1 MKRRRDQ
8 QLEPP
13 KLTVERVL
21 AQFKS
26 ESGECAGAPFDLPVD
41 VTVEKLQLLCN
52 AFLETEEKVPYLFF
66 VDGVEIRE
74 SLAKTLLE
82 KTTPLEP
89 EKVVEI
95 VYAPQA
101 LFKVQAV
108 TRCTASI
115 PGHEEAVLVAAFSPD
130 GRHLAS
136 GSGDMTVRFWDLGTQ
151 TPHHTC
157 KGHRNWVLCVTWAPD
172 GQKVASGCKDG
183 QIFLWDPETGKQVGR
198 PLAGHKKWIT
208 CLCWEPLHLNAECR
222 SLASSSKDGTVR
234 IWDTV
239 LGQTRLTLSGH
250 VQSVTCVRWGGTG
263 LLYTASQ
270 DCTIK
275 VWRAD
280 SGILCRTLQ
289 CHGHWVNVLALNTD
303 YVMRTGAFDP
313 RKGAQQGSIVG
324 CSREELQRLAE
335 QRYKEARGSEPERLA
350 SGSDDFTLALWLP
363 ESSKKPAAHMTG
375 HQRVV
380 NDVRFSPDMRLVASA
395 SFDKSLK
402 LWDGRT
408 GKFLAALRGHVSCVY
423 QLAWSADSRLIV
435 SGSSDSTLK
444 LWDVSTKKLAGDLPG
459 HADEVYTVDWSP
471 DGSQVVSGGKDRV
484 LRLWRK

>member
-1 MKRRRDQ
+1 MKRKRDQ
-8 QLEPP
+8 QPEP

-26 ESGECAGAPFDLPVD
+26 ESGENAGAPFDLPVGRHGGKASAPLQRLFW
-41 VTVEKLQLLCN
+41 KLFRFIDEN
-52 AFLETEEKVPYLFF
+52 TGEEKVPYLFF

-74 SLAKTLLE
+74 SLAKTLLA
-82 KTTPLEP
+82 KTEPLEP

-115 PGHEEAVLVAAFSPD
+115 PGHEEAVLVTAFSPD

-136 GSGDMTVRFWDLGTQ
+136 GSGDTTVRFWDLNTQ

-157 KGHRNWVLCVTWAPD
+157 KAHKNWVLCVTWAPD
-172 GQKVASGCKDG
+172 GKKLASGCKNG
-183 QIFLWDPETGKQVGR
+183 QIFLWDPESGKQLGR

-222 SLASSSKDGTVR
+222 ALASSSKDGTVR
-234 IWDTV
+234 IWDTT
-239 LGQTRLTLSGH
+239 LAQTRLTLSGH

-263 LLYTASQ
+263 LIYTASQ

-280 SGILCRTLQ
+280 TVRTLQ

-313 RKGAQQGSIVG
+313 RKQQGIFA
-324 CSREELQRLAE
+324 CSREELQRRAE

-363 ESSKKPAAHMTG
+363 ETSKKPAAHMTG

-380 NDVRFSPDMRLVASA
+380 NDVRFSPDMRLLASA

-435 SGSSDSTLK
+435 SGR
-444 LWDVSTKKLAGDLPG
+444 
-459 HADEVYTVDWSP
+459 HADEVYAVDWSP
-471 DGSQVVSGGKDRV
+471 DGSQVVSGGKDKV